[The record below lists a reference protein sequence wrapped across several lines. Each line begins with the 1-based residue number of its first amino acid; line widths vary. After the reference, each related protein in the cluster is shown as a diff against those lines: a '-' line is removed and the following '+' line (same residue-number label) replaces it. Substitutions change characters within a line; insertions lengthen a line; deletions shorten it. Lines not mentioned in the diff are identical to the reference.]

1 MGSMDLARW
10 QALTAVQQLL
20 KLTKDKS
27 APYRQHVSW
36 HLAPSLMPV
45 AIPPS
50 PMTAAV
56 RAQRSKTGKTEIDH
70 VVNADHNGEAL
81 FADANSVCPYPQASP

>member
-1 MGSMDLARW
+1 
-10 QALTAVQQLL
+10 
-20 KLTKDKS
+20 
-27 APYRQHVSW
+27 
-36 HLAPSLMPV
+36 MPV

-56 RAQRSKTGKTEIDH
+56 RAQRSKTGKTEIDR

>member
-56 RAQRSKTGKTEIDH
+56 RAQRSKTGKTEIDR
-70 VVNADHNGEAL
+70 GEAL